1 MNFIIKLFKFKN
13 LTTNMYYD
21 SILVIVDRL
30 IKYLHIISFKETFT
44 TKQLNFIVLD
54 QLIKYHEILKNV
66 TSNKDK
72 FFTFNYKRT

>member
-13 LTTNMYYD
+13 STIDMNYD
-21 SILVIVDRL
+21 SILVIIDRL
-30 IKYLHIISFKETFT
+30 IKYSHIILFKKAFT

-54 QLIKYHEILKNV
+54 QLVRYHEISKNI

-72 FFTFNYKRT
+72 LFTFNY